1 MTEPQRELTIELT
14 VDGARQRVEVEARET
29 LAEALR
35 ERFGALGVRIGCGEG
50 HCGACTVDVDGA
62 TARACTLLAAQLDG
76 AVVRTVESLAAPA
89 APPHP
94 LQAAFVAEHGLQ
106 CGFCTAGMLM
116 SAEELLRERPDAD
129 DEAIRAA
136 LSGNLC
142 RCTGYQG
149 ILRAVRRARDE
160 ATDDDEGVGR

>member
-1 MTEPQRELTIELT
+1 
-14 VDGARQRVEVEARET
+14 
-29 LAEALR
+29 
-35 ERFGALGVRIGCGEG
+35 
-50 HCGACTVDVDGA
+50 
-62 TARACTLLAAQLDG
+62 
-76 AVVRTVESLAAPA
+76 
-89 APPHP
+89 
-94 LQAAFVAEHGLQ
+94 
-106 CGFCTAGMLM
+106 M

-160 ATDDDEGVGR
+160 ATDDEEGIGR